1 MSFPAPVDRRASL
14 WKAGR
19 MPRSSSPS
27 RTLLACLLALAAT
40 SPSAGRSADPA
51 PPAAATPAATK
62 PAATTPEPVGRTTG
76 MVFGTGHLFT
86 VEAPRGWMIQ
96 GKGEGSN
103 GLATVFFPMGSTFA
117 EASAVLYVNTAAR
130 EKGQRLVDFIARDV
144 EGMRKDSP
152 GVKVEKGRA
161 IETADKKRAEV
172 RTFTGD
178 KWGNRE
184 SIAFLAEDAIFVTIV
199 LTARTA
205 ESYKAALPAFADLVR
220 SYKFVTK
227 DVTVNQ

>member
-1 MSFPAPVDRRASL
+1 MDRRASM
-14 WKAGR
+14 WKAVR
-19 MPRSSSPS
+19 MSPS
-27 RTLLACLLALAAT
+27 PILARTLLVSLLALA
-40 SPSAGRSADPA
+40 PSAGRSADPA
-51 PPAAATPAATK
+51 PPAAAP
-62 PAATTPEPVGRTTG
+62 PEPVGRTTG

-86 VEAPRGWMIQ
+86 VQAPLGWMIQ
-96 GKGEGSN
+96 GKGEGGN

-130 EKGQRLVDFIARDV
+130 EKAQRLEDFIARDV
-144 EGMRKDSP
+144 AGMRKDSP

-184 SIAFLAEDAIFVTIV
+184 SIAFLAEESIFVTIV

-205 ESYKAALPAFADLVR
+205 ESYKAALPAFADLVG

-227 DVTVNQ
+227 DVKVNK

>member
-1 MSFPAPVDRRASL
+1 
-14 WKAGR
+14 
-19 MPRSSSPS
+19 MPRPPTLS
-27 RTLLACLLALAAT
+27 RTLLACLLALSST
-40 SPSAGRSADPA
+40 SASTARSADP
-51 PPAAATPAATK
+51 TT

-130 EKGQRLVDFIARDV
+130 EKGQRLQEFIARDI
-144 EGMRKDSP
+144 EGMRKGSP

-161 IETADKKRAEV
+161 LETADGKRAEV

-184 SIAFLAEDAIFVTIV
+184 SIAFLAEESIFVTIV

-205 ESYKAALPAFADLVR
+205 ESYEAALPAFADLVG

-227 DVTVNQ
+227 DVKVNK